1 MKTLILTLTMFAA
14 SAMAQQPVINPGPS
28 LPPGLRTPSSA
39 PPASGQA
46 LRAEA
51 LQKLKKRFEEA
62 DLDSSGS
69 LTREEAERAGLGF
82 VVAKFDEIDTSKRG
96 KVNFDEVRKFMQQR
110 RR

>member
-1 MKTLILTLTMFAA
+1 MKILILSLTMLAGC
-14 SAMAQQPVINPGPS
+14 AMAQQAPVNPGPS
-28 LPPGLRTPSSA
+28 LPPGLRTPSSEIA
-39 PPASGQA
+39 ASGQA

-51 LQKLKKRFEEA
+51 MQKLKKRFEEA

-82 VVAKFDEIDTSKRG
+82 VVANFDEIDTAKRG
-96 KVNFDEVRKFMQQR
+96 KVNFDEVKKFMQQR